1 MQTSLAAARKS
12 LSADSNAGQ
21 LGRVDVASPRCYDSE
36 DNVSMGSQTPGGN
49 TPVLFSSAMPDVVG
63 RRENGSLNAVGN
75 LVKEFEQRK
84 QSFDDDANSLIDVRM
99 AQPAS
104 NMNPGDELR
113 ILKLRFETWKKDYR
127 TRLRETKARLHK
139 RRHAESDKAR
149 RKWWGKLGSRVL

>member
-1 MQTSLAAARKS
+1 MHLLQTSLAAAKKS
-12 LSADSNAGQ
+12 LAADSTAGQ
-21 LGRVDVASPRCYDSE
+21 LGRVDMVSPRYYDSE
-36 DNVSMGSQTPGGN
+36 DVSMGSRTPGGN

-63 RRENGSLNAVGN
+63 GRENGLSN

-84 QSFDDDANSLIDVRM
+84 QTFDDDAKSLIDIRK

-113 ILKLRFETWKKDYR
+113 RLKLRFETWKKDYKM
-127 TRLRETKARLHK
+127 RLRETKARLHK
-139 RRHAESDKAR
+139 RGHAESDKAR